1 MDKKIAVLATG
12 TNGSVISADLIRAG
26 LDVTMID
33 MWGAHIE
40 AMRANGLTIT
50 TDGDEVNVA
59 VKAYHLSDVCTLQEK
74 FDIVLL
80 TSKAYDSRWLTE
92 FIKPYLADDGL
103 IVAVQNCMT
112 AEMIAEIV
120 GVERTVGCVIE
131 LATQMFDPGQVLRTT
146 PKERTW
152 FGIGAFDPAH
162 GDRLEEVA
170 EILRNAGEVE
180 IIDDILSAKWMKLI
194 SNAMIMGTMAILG
207 GTPEQVFKQN
217 GKEYAQR
224 AREWFLQAGEEALA
238 VGQSLDYKAV
248 PIFGLK
254 PEDVTNTNNLL
265 ETLLD
270 KLVDDIG
277 PKPINTTLQDF
288 MKGRYS
294 ETDMING
301 LVADELKQNGRPSPV
316 NDVTVELTRQIHA
329 GELKPDLSNLDL
341 VRQMLANGG

>member
-1 MDKKIAVLATG
+1 MNKKIAVLATG

-26 LDVTMID
+26 LDVSMID

-50 TDGDEVNVA
+50 SDGDEINVKVN
-59 VKAYHLSDVCTLQEK
+59 AYHLSDVCTLNEK
-74 FDIVLL
+74 FDVVLL

-103 IVAVQNCMT
+103 VVAVQNCMT

-120 GVERTVGCVIE
+120 GPERTVGCVVE
-131 LATQMFDPGQVLRTT
+131 LATQMFDPGLVHRTT

-152 FGIGAFDPAH
+152 FGIGGFDPAH
-162 GDRLEEVA
+162 QDRVEEVA
-170 EILRNAGEVE
+170 EILRNAGEVAV
-180 IIDDILSAKWMKLI
+180 IDDILSAKWMKLI

-224 AREWFLQAGEEALA
+224 AREWFLRAGEEALA
-238 VGQSLDYKAV
+238 AGQKLDHKIV

-254 PEDVTNTNNLL
+254 PEDVTNTNSLL

-277 PKPINTTLQDF
+277 PTPINTTLQDF
-288 MKGRYS
+288 MKGRLC
-294 ETDMING
+294 ETEMIQG
-301 LVADELKQNGRPSPV
+301 LVADELKKNGRPAPTC
-316 NDVTVELTRQIHA
+316 DLIVELSRQIHA
-329 GELKPDLSNLDL
+329 GELQPDLSNLDL
-341 VRQMLANGG
+341 VRQ